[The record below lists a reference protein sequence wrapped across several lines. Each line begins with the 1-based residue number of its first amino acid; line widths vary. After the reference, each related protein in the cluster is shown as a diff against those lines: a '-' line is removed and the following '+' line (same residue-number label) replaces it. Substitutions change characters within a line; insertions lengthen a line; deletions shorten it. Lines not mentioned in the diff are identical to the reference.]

1 MSKGLQMIE
10 EIYNVSKEKKLGYG
24 IALSEFVLG
33 NVYYQIA
40 EIYSYRDE
48 SDKAFEWLDRAYNQR
63 DGGLSSIKG
72 DPTFKNIRNDPRFNE
87 FLKKMKLPL

>member
-1 MSKGLQMIE
+1 MV
-10 EIYNVSKEKKLGYG
+10 YHKLGRKKEADE
-24 IALSEFVLG
+24 ILAKFIKE
-33 NVYYQIA
+33 NHKTAAYQIA